1 MTKVSLVIVGG
12 GPAGMSAAVAAYK
25 AGVTDLLILER
36 EAHLG
41 GILRQC
47 IHNGFGLHKFGEEL
61 TGPEYAARYAEQVK
75 ELGIPYKVGT
85 MVTGITEDKVIT
97 AVNPTDGAEITWR
110 VPFKNNE
117 KSGN

>member
-1 MTKVSLVIVGG
+1 MRKISLVIVGG

-36 EAHLG
+36 EAHMG

-61 TGPEYAARYAEQVK
+61 TQVRYEDRARR
-75 ELGIPYKVGT
+75 T
-85 MVTGITEDKVIT
+85 HSRRR
-97 AVNPTDGAEITWR
+97 GAGG
-110 VPFKNNE
+110 VAG
-117 KSGN
+117 SM